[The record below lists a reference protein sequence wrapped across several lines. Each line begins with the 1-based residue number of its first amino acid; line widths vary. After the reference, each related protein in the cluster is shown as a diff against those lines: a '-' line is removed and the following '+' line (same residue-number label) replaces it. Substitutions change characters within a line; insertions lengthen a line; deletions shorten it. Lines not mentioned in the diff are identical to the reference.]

1 MIYRSVHLACGVQ
14 SIPCVFDGHG
24 CKWNTLRL
32 VYRIILLPGYHPCH
46 IRERHL
52 RAVGLAGQGVKQAAK
67 TSVQSD
73 IIRYHSAAA
82 LLHAVQLYIAGRK
95 NDTGGAEQLERSS
108 HQGIQALRRNPRRI
122 LVVSENFCIRSR
134 CRQADLLTERVSNG
148 SRIARFVPRPIHQDE
163 RSIIEVGPLAIYVE
177 FHAFHFLSN
186 FSATWTARV
195 YLLIFAP
202 FVRYC

>member
-1 MIYRSVHLACGVQ
+1 MIYRIVHLACGAQ

-32 VYRIILLPGYHPCH
+32 VYRIILLPGNHPRH

-73 IIRYHSAAA
+73 IVRHHSAAA
-82 LLHAVQLYIAGRK
+82 PLHGVQLYVSGRK
-95 NDTGGAEQLERSS
+95 NDTGGTEQLERSS
-108 HQGIQALRRNPRRI
+108 HQWIQTLRRHPRRI
-122 LVVSENFCIRSR
+122 LVVSENPRIRFR
-134 CRQADLLTERVSNG
+134 CRQADLLAERVANSR
-148 SRIARFVPRPIHQDE
+148 RIACLVPRPIHQDE
-163 RSIIEVGPLAIYVE
+163 RSIIEVRPLAIYIK

-186 FSATWTARV
+186 FSAT
-195 YLLIFAP
+195 
-202 FVRYC
+202 